1 MSTIQIV
8 GAVILAVSVLA
19 GAGMKA
25 WSWYKARPKNMYVLP
40 TNVRVDLG
48 PEGPTVVRTSTD
60 APAPTGVAAYL
71 GLIEGITPSAT
82 FEMRWEYAKKSLTEA
97 AVLRAEVQRLTPK
110 PPAKPAV
117 PAEAKP

>member
-1 MSTIQIV
+1 MSTVQIV
-8 GAVILAVSVLA
+8 GAAILAVSVLA

-25 WSWYKARPKNMYVLP
+25 WSWYKDRPRKVYAPIDTMP
-40 TNVRVDLG
+40 SAASSD
-48 PEGPTVVRTSTD
+48 S
-60 APAPTGVAAYL
+60 PAPKGVGEYL
-71 GLIEGITPSAT
+71 TLIERVAGSAP
-82 FEMRWEYAKKSLTEA
+82 FQVWWGYAKDGLTEA